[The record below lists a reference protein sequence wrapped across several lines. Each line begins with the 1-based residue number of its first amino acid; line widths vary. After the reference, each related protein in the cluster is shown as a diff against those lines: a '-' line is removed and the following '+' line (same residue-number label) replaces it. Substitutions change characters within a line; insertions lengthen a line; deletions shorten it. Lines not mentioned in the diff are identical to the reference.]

1 MHIACLIIALLYKF
15 APEFLKE
22 GRLCWL
28 HAPLFKVT
36 SGKTTKYFYTEEQ
49 VNQAKITGTRSRF
62 KGLGEMKDEDS
73 RVMFG
78 PDQWLEQLS
87 WDDSVA
93 GLIEDLMGD
102 DSQPKRI
109 LYLAELTLRI
119 WWSNGVLYITS
130 PIYNFYGQEIIT
142 RRGPLYPM
150 TGPNPCSGEDEFAP
164 YTYKEYV

>member
-1 MHIACLIIALLYKF
+1 VDADDDGMHIACLIIALLYKF

-49 VNQAKITGTRSRF
+49 VNQAKVTGTRSRF

-102 DSQPKRI
+102 DSQPKKDFVFSRI
-109 LYLAELTLRI
+109 D
-119 WWSNGVLYITS
+119 
-130 PIYNFYGQEIIT
+130 F
-142 RRGPLYPM
+142 
-150 TGPNPCSGEDEFAP
+150 EDMVE
-164 YTYKEYV
+164 